1 MVNRPIHQYTNTPI
15 IPSSP
20 TMNHPSTATRRN
32 AWERLGWIW
41 SAIFYI
47 ALILPTLIAL
57 FDAEVSAIDR
67 RWIIGLSVLS
77 SLWHWFGIRLMYQ
90 QSSGP
95 RPRSL
100 YTILYLLVAIALWD
114 GLVNRHPIFFF
125 TIGGLFSQLFFLL
138 PLSRAIPGSILFSA
152 LVAYENGVELA
163 WNDLALWAF
172 VFSSVVAVLVALW
185 ISAIIRQSSQRQELI
200 EQLRQT
206 QADLAA
212 AERQAGVLQERQRLS
227 HEIHDTLAQ
236 GFISIVMHL
245 EAAEQALT
253 TDPDRHLHHLHE
265 ARQTAR
271 DNIAQARRVVQDLR
285 PEPLEEDPLP
295 VAIQQTVQKWS
306 DSCGIAAAAHITG
319 AITSLHPEAEVTLL
333 RATQEALANIRK
345 HAQATQVTVTLSYM
359 GDMVTLDVQDNGV
372 GMNGSAAATDA
383 GGYGLIAMR
392 ERVSQ
397 LQGSL
402 LIESEPGEGTT
413 LVIQLP
419 IDRATT

>member
-1 MVNRPIHQYTNTPI
+1 
-15 IPSSP
+15 
-20 TMNHPSTATRRN
+20 MNHPSTPTKRN

-41 SAIFYI
+41 SVIFYI
-47 ALILPTLIAL
+47 ALILPTLVAV
-57 FDAEVSAIDR
+57 FDPEVAVVDL

-77 SLWHWFGIRLMYQ
+77 GGWHWLGMRLLYRHI
-90 QSSGP
+90 SGP
-95 RPRSL
+95 RPRPL
-100 YTILYLLVAIALWD
+100 YTILYFLMAIALWD
-114 GLVNRHPIFFF
+114 GLVNRHPVFFF

-138 PLSRAIPGSILFSA
+138 PLSWAIPGSILFSA
-152 LVAYENGVELA
+152 LVAYESGVELA
-163 WNDLALWAF
+163 WNDVTLWAY
-172 VFSSVVAVLVALW
+172 VFFTVVAVLVALW
-185 ISAIIRQSSQRQELI
+185 INAIIAQSTQRQELI
-200 EQLRQT
+200 EQIRQT

-212 AERQAGVLQERQRLS
+212 AERQAGILQERQRLS

-245 EAAEQALT
+245 EAAEQALA
-253 TDPDRHLHHLHE
+253 TDPQRHLHHLHE

-319 AITSLHPEAEVTLL
+319 AITPLHPEAEVTLL

-345 HAQATQVTVTLSYM
+345 HAQASEVTVTLSYM
-359 GDMVTLDVQDNGV
+359 GDMVLLDVQDNGV
-372 GMNGSAAATDA
+372 GLNGSAAAAHA

-392 ERVSQ
+392 ERVAQ
-397 LQGSL
+397 LHGTL

-419 IDRATT
+419 IDGATT

>member
-1 MVNRPIHQYTNTPI
+1 
-15 IPSSP
+15 
-20 TMNHPSTATRRN
+20 MNHPSTTTRRN

-41 SAIFYI
+41 SLIFYI
-47 ALILPTLIAL
+47 ALILPTLITV
-57 FDAEVSAIDR
+57 FDSDTTAVDL
-67 RWIIGLSVLS
+67 RWIITLSVLS
-77 SLWHWFGIRLMYQ
+77 GVWHWLGMRLLYRQ
-90 QSSGP
+90 ISGP
-95 RPRSL
+95 RPRPL
-100 YTILYLLVAIALWD
+100 YTVLYFLIAIALWY

-125 TIGGLFSQLFFLL
+125 TIGGLVSQIFFLL
-138 PLSRAIPGSILFSA
+138 PLSWAIPGSILFSA
-152 LVAYENGVELA
+152 LVAYESGVELA
-163 WNDLALWAF
+163 WNDLTLWAF

-185 ISAIIRQSSQRQELI
+185 ISAIIAQSMQRQELI

-245 EAAEQALT
+245 EAAEQALVS
-253 TDPDRHLHHLHE
+253 DPERHLHHLHE

-306 DSCGIAAAAHITG
+306 DSCGIAAAANITG

-345 HAQATQVTVTLSYM
+345 HAQATEVTVTLSYM
-359 GDMVTLDVQDNGV
+359 GDMVILDVQDNGV
-372 GMNGSAAATDA
+372 GMNGVAAATHA

-392 ERVSQ
+392 ERIAQ
-397 LQGSL
+397 WHGSL
-402 LIESEPGEGTT
+402 LVESEPGEGTT

-419 IDRATT
+419 IDGATT